1 MRARIHQQW
10 IQCRRNSEFEG
21 ESNCKSKQCEDS
33 GEEDTLVFP
42 VHFFDKLKEFKS
54 VVYGLKREI
63 AELIGETRVMFAIKK
78 HGSIGNMM
86 VKNKELSMKES
97 TTNGQKC
104 NGPGCMQC
112 PLVNKDQVSI
122 VNGESVVAPRHLN
135 CKAKNI
141 IYLWTCKLCTEA
153 YFGRTTQA
161 CHNRTNGHRSCFNL
175 NNEDKW
181 DKSALS
187 MHAKDSHPNNFS
199 LDIFNV
205 CVIKK
210 VSPQVIRRE
219 ELKFI
224 DKYKTLSM
232 GLNRYKS

>member
-1 MRARIHQQW
+1 MQEFI
-10 IQCRRNSEFEG
+10 NSGYNADEIENLK
-21 ESNCKSKQCEDS
+21 EKAIAKANNVREDS
-33 GEEDTLVFP
+33 EQEDTLVFP

-54 VVYGLKREI
+54 VVYGLKGEI
-63 AELIGETRVMFAIKK
+63 TELIGETRVMFAIKK

-86 VKNKELSMKES
+86 VKNKELSMKEN

-112 PLVNKDQVSI
+112 PLVNKEQLSI

-135 CKAKNI
+135 CKSKNI
-141 IYLWTCKLCTEA
+141 IYLWTCKLCAEA

-161 CHNRTNGHRSCFNL
+161 CHNRTNGHRSCFN
-175 NNEDKW
+175 NEDKW

-187 MHAKDSHPNNFS
+187 MHAKDAHPNNFS
-199 LDIFNV
+199 LNIFNV
-205 CVIKK
+205 SVIKK

-219 ELKFI
+219 EFKFI
-224 DKYKTLSM
+224 DQYRTLSM